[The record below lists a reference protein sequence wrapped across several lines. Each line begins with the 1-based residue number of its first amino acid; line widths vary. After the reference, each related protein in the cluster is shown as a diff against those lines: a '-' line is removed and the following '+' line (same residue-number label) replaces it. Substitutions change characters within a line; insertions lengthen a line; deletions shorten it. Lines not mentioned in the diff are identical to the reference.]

1 MSTLDARQSG
11 KLGHNIVVEDWVSS
25 MWLLYV
31 SCAWV
36 AGIFLGSKI
45 SPPWLAFA
53 LFVDALSAK
62 FTGDIIDSRG
72 VETNENQGGR
82 FAAYI
87 NCEPFW

>member
-1 MSTLDARQSG
+1 
-11 KLGHNIVVEDWVSS
+11 

-45 SPPWLAFA
+45 SPPLLAFA
-53 LFVDALSAK
+53 LFVDVFHWQ
-62 FTGDIIDSRG
+62 FTKDIIELKEG
-72 VETNENQGGR
+72 EANENQGGR